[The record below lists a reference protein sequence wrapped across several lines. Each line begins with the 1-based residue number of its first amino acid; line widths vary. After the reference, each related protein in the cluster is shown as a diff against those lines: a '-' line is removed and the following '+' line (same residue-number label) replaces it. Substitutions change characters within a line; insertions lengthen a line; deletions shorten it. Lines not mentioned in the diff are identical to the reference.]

1 MYDMNPL
8 LVPVNFTP
16 CSANAA
22 RYAADMALALE
33 ADLHLLY
40 AVEVPPGISFMPVPY
55 IIDEQQ
61 RNAQWL
67 MRQFTEELNLRTRG
81 QINIISRIDEGG
93 IEACIEAYCAGIRP
107 FLVIMGAPD
116 PQRDTF
122 FYGSD
127 AIMAVR
133 HLPWPLLVVPDKQP
147 FHAIRTITLACLARD
162 IRKGLPVP
170 FDFLLEL
177 KELFAARFEVVHFI
191 TGHPHEEKEIREL
204 YHWKQVQ
211 GELIPELHFIQTESL
226 EDGLAQYLESHRTD
240 WLMIFPKKHHLL
252 ELHKSRSK
260 TIISHCPVP
269 MLSICEHVHLPVPK
283 EKHSV

>member
-1 MYDMNPL
+1 MNPL

-16 CSANAA
+16 CSANAV

-40 AVEVPPGISFMPVPY
+40 VVEIPPGVAFTPLPY

-67 MRQFTEELNLRTRG
+67 LRQLSEEMTLRTRG
-81 QINIISRIDEGG
+81 QINIITEITIGGVEDRIEQ
-93 IEACIEAYCAGIRP
+93 YCAGIRP

-122 FYGSD
+122 FSGSD
-127 AIMAVR
+127 AITAVR
-133 HLPWPLLVVPDKQP
+133 HLPWPLLVVPDGQP

-162 IRKGLPVP
+162 IREGLPVP

-177 KELFAARFEVVHFI
+177 KVLFAARFEVVHFI

-211 GELIPELHFIQTESL
+211 GALIPELHFIQTESL

-260 TIISHCPVP
+260 EIVTHSPVP
-269 MLSICEHVHLPVPK
+269 VLSICEHVRLPVPK
-283 EKHSV
+283 EIHSV